1 MYIYIYSKINEI
13 WEELDGG
20 VKRKMKRVEEEEEE
34 EWKANETKLDGL
46 WTDEKRIY
54 RERGKREGEGEGGE
68 DGREGWRDG
77 EEARRRREIGSLI
90 KEAQGRIDCSGSIP
104 RLHFHRD
111 NDRSSRIYSL
121 LLLLSPLFH
130 PLRPFSDPLKR

>member
-1 MYIYIYSKINEI
+1 MDYGRMRNGYIE
-13 WEELDGG
+13 GG
-20 VKRKMKRVEEEEEE
+20 
-34 EWKANETKLDGL
+34 
-46 WTDEKRIY
+46 
-54 RERGKREGEGEGGE
+54 GKREGGGEEEDGGGREGGE
-68 DGREGWRDG
+68 EGGGGG

-111 NDRSSRIYSL
+111 NDRSSRIYL

>member
-1 MYIYIYSKINEI
+1 
-13 WEELDGG
+13 
-20 VKRKMKRVEEEEEE
+20 MKRVEEEEEEEE

-54 RERGKREGEGEGGE
+54 RGKGGKREGEGEEEG
-68 DGREGWRDG
+68 GRERGKGGGG

-111 NDRSSRIYSL
+111 NDRSSRIYLYYFFYL
-121 LLLLSPLFH
+121 LYSTPSAHSPIL
-130 PLRPFSDPLKR
+130 

>member
-68 DGREGWRDG
+68 DGREGWRG
-77 EEARRRREIGSLI
+77 RGSEKAPRNWQSNKRSPGTNRL
-90 KEAQGRIDCSGSIP
+90 QWIDP
-104 RLHFHRD
+104 ETAF
-111 NDRSSRIYSL
+111 SS
-121 LLLLSPLFH
+121 
-130 PLRPFSDPLKR
+130 